1 MDRHVDQWNEADDG
15 LALRTE
21 VLKVYVNTFTNLE
34 PNTLYAIIVKLGYR
48 LPHQQFFWPTDYLKF
63 TYNTTGIIYFASD
76 NFCHSLYIIKLL
88 R

>member
-34 PNTLYAIIVKLGYR
+34 PNALYAIIVKLGYR

-63 TYNTTGIIYFASD
+63 TYNTTGIILLLITFVI
-76 NFCHSLYIIKLL
+76 LYTL
-88 R
+88 